1 MSWSAEEEL
10 TLFPRTYF
18 LQLLLRAHVA
28 SLAAAAVDVV
38 AVALVVV
45 VVAFHCRLSLKTTIK
60 LSYC

>member
-1 MSWSAEEEL
+1 M
-10 TLFPRTYF
+10 FPRTYF

-28 SLAAAAVDVV
+28 SLAADAFDVV
-38 AVALVVV
+38 AVALVAVVVVVVVVV

>member
-28 SLAAAAVDVV
+28 SLAAAAFDVV
-38 AVALVVV
+38 AVALV

-60 LSYC
+60 LLYC